1 MSKRPTTPLT
11 MAVPVAKGAAYVPE
25 IPELPNGNPLPSPTT
40 TSFAI
45 TPTLPPGPSAM
56 NFKLSPTA
64 SAALRMHQ
72 FRTGRAKQAIVEEAL
87 DQWLERNSHLIE

>member
-1 MSKRPTTPLT
+1 MSKRPITPLA
-11 MAVPVAKGAAYVPE
+11 MAVPAAKGAAYVPE
-25 IPELPNGNPLPSPTT
+25 VPELLREAPLPSLAPTPP
-40 TSFAI
+40 AA

-56 NFKLSPTA
+56 NFKLSPAA

-87 DQWLERNSHLIE
+87 NQWLERNSHLIE

>member
-1 MSKRPTTPLT
+1 MSKRPITPLA

-25 IPELPNGNPLPSPTT
+25 TPEAPKEAPTPSP
-40 TSFAI
+40 SL
-45 TPTLPPGPSAM
+45 TPPALPPGPGAM
-56 NFKLSPTA
+56 NFKLSPVA

-87 DQWLERNSHLIE
+87 NQWLDRNAHLIK